1 MIDTKIQEIRKWE
14 NIEKKFFIEQFFLS
28 DKFSRVTSVV
38 KTGTGVTHC
47 SLWPRDSDPPAHP
60 PVWASPASASSWLCT
75 EGNSWEDSQP
85 PPCSSSNV
93 VKFKVANDPFLMPW
107 LPLPRSPTILSWP
120 IFLPAELNLAMGCQS
135 SFSGTCECNKSL
147 ISMPLQVW
155 LSWLCRREP
164 QRTSTEVICLIYITG
179 DKDKITLNMGRW
191 SLIPPEMLTAFMWL
205 TDGPYWLNCTIW
217 ESRPPAGLL
226 LSHFALPYVASS
238 TLIETPPPPLMP
250 TKNTQTGP
258 ALTQTVHVLETIY
271 STPVY
276 LALIHW
282 SDY

>member
-1 MIDTKIQEIRKWE
+1 M
-14 NIEKKFFIEQFFLS
+14 
-28 DKFSRVTSVV
+28 
-38 KTGTGVTHC
+38 
-47 SLWPRDSDPPAHP
+47 
-60 PVWASPASASSWLCT
+60 WASPASASSWLCT
-75 EGNSWEDSQP
+75 EGNSWEDFQP

-217 ESRPPAGLL
+217 ESRPSCWPSFIPLCPTLRGFI
-226 LSHFALPYVASS
+226 HTHWNTTSS
-238 TLIETPPPPLMP
+238 TDAHQKHPDRPRTYSDSPCFGDNILHTCLSCFNSLIRLLGRLPLP
-250 TKNTQTGP
+250 TEAPQ
-258 ALTQTVHVLETIY
+258 ALELTQQTT
-271 STPVY
+271 
-276 LALIHW
+276 
-282 SDY
+282 